1 MKNLRIVFLA
11 IISFSI
17 LSLTSCKKDDDT
29 EVDSPVLSSGTLTLK
44 VDGASWSAS
53 LAVQAINSGG
63 VLSVT
68 GSDSNAKQCGITLVN
83 ITETGTYTIGGAG
96 NHHQLRWTEGLNT
109 NQSYIATG
117 LAGSGT
123 VTVSEL
129 SATAVKGTFS
139 FTGMNTEQSTKSIT
153 EGSFSASF

>member
-1 MKNLRIVFLA
+1 MKNLRIIFLA

-29 EVDSPVLSSGTLTLK
+29 EVDTPAASSGTLSLK

-68 GSDSNAKQCGITLVN
+68 GSDSNAQQCGITLVN
-83 ITETGTYTIGGAG
+83 ITETGTYNIGGLG
-96 NHHQLRWTEGLNT
+96 SMHQLRWTEGLSS
-109 NQSYIATG
+109 NQTYSVNG
-117 LAGSGT
+117 VVGSGT
-123 VTVSEL
+123 VTISEL

-139 FTGMNTEQSTKSIT
+139 FTGMNIEQSTKSIT